1 MSGHSKWANIHRKKE
16 ANDKVKGKIFTKMG
30 SLITVAVVK
39 GGGIGDPDKN
49 FALRLAVDKAR
60 SVNMPRENI
69 DRAIEKGMGKGGGQ
83 TLAELT
89 IEGFAPEGVMV
100 VVEAVTDNRN
110 RTVAEL
116 RTLMEKMG
124 GRMGE
129 PGSVMYQF
137 ERCGIIH
144 FQGTLAEQV
153 ELTLID
159 MGMIDMEVD
168 TEGGVV
174 YTHPDSLHAVQTELA
189 AQGAVEVEGSLGYRP
204 KSTTTVVKREAVE
217 AFLDAVAEYDDTQE
231 VYATLAE

>member
-16 ANDKVKGKIFTKMG
+16 ANDKVKGKVFTKMA

-39 GGGIGDPDKN
+39 GGGIGDPEKN

-60 SVNMPRENI
+60 GVNMPRENI
-69 DRAIEKGMGKGGGQ
+69 DRAIEKGMGKGSSQ
-83 TLAELT
+83 SLAELT

-129 PGSVMYQF
+129 PGSTMYQF

-144 FQGTLAEQV
+144 YQGYLAEEV
-153 ELTLID
+153 ELSLID
-159 MGMIDMEVD
+159 LGMIDMNVD
-168 TEGGVV
+168 EEGGVV
-174 YTHPDSLHAVQTELA
+174 YTHPDALHAVQTELA
-189 AQGAVEVEGSLGYRP
+189 KYPLTEIEGSLGYRP
-204 KSTTTVVKREAVE
+204 KSVTTVVARAAVE
-217 AFLDAVAEYDDTQE
+217 NFLEAIADYDDTQE